1 MSAAIFHLTR
11 QAVSLHLRAL
21 KIQPMQRGAA
31 QSLTMVAANTNR
43 RSLTL
48 LSYGVAA
55 QHNSEVT
62 PPGHSKAREIVQDFQ
77 ADKTVNLQRQIDEKE
92 IQAVKEST
100 DIQIQSLMS
109 EIKILNEWKNES
121 KWILAEKEKEIERL
135 REREEQCRKEIDEIK
150 EAKHKLELKIER
162 TEADLRSQIQILE
175 ERIKHA
181 EQQAK
186 GQLGLKFSNG
196 GLTAFLE
203 NVGPKTIGFVT
214 VWICTTAL
222 GVVYL
227 ITYTKNK

>member
-31 QSLTMVAANTNR
+31 QSLMMVAANTNR

-55 QHNSEVT
+55 QHNSEGT
-62 PPGHSKAREIVQDFQ
+62 PPGHSKVREIVQDFQ
-77 ADKTVNLQRQIDEKE
+77 TDRTVNVQRKCDEKE

-109 EIKILNEWKNES
+109 EIKNLNEWKNES

-135 REREEQCRKEIDEIK
+135 KEREEQCRKEIDEIK
-150 EAKHKLELKIER
+150 EAKHQLELKIER
-162 TEADLRSQIQILE
+162 TEADLRSQIQILK
-175 ERIKHA
+175 ERIKYA

-186 GQLGLKFSNG
+186 GQMGLKFSNG

-203 NVGPKTIGFVT
+203 NVGPITIIFVT
-214 VWICTTAL
+214 VLICGTAF
-222 GVVYL
+222 GIVHL
-227 ITYTKNK
+227 ITYTK